1 MKRLLLLSACIVLT
15 STTAFAASEPESG
28 IYDSRIKSVS
38 YQDGQVY
45 TLRGHYGYGTTIKFN
60 EFEEIQSISL
70 GASNSWQIV
79 PNNERNLI
87 FLKPVEEN
95 ADTNMTVITNDRF
108 YHFELSAHT
117 AQNKRAND
125 IVYELQFS
133 YPNDF
138 VSNSNI
144 YGGLLAGGPET
155 SNIVSYSAQPT
166 TEKVMS
172 ASASVTS
179 SVPSSGSED
188 FPTTI
193 DNAETL
199 SVEVFDNPVKPD
211 PRGPNANT
219 NYSMKGDAEL
229 APSVIF
235 DDGNFTYIKFA
246 DNGDLPSI
254 FSVDKNQEE
263 SVLNYFHQDGYL
275 VVDHVGKQFTFRRGD
290 VATCIYNRAFNGDAP
305 VFQGGLNG

>member
-1 MKRLLLLSACIVLT
+1 MKRLLLLSACFVLT
-15 STTAFAASEPESG
+15 SATAYAASEPESG
-28 IYDSRIKSVS
+28 PYDTRIKSVA
-38 YQDGQVY
+38 YQADQVF
-45 TLRGHYGYGTTIKFN
+45 TLRGHYGYGTTIKFS

-70 GASNSWQIV
+70 GASKTWQIV
-79 PNNERNLI
+79 VNNERNLVFI
-87 FLKPVEEN
+87 KPVEEN

-125 IVYELQFS
+125 IVYELQFK
-133 YPNDF
+133 YPND
-138 VSNSNI
+138 VLSNSNI

-166 TEKVMS
+166 KDKVL
-172 ASASVTS
+172 SVTATAPT
-179 SVPSSGSED
+179 PSGAED
-188 FPTTI
+188 FPETI
-193 DNAETL
+193 ENAETL

-211 PRGPNANT
+211 PSGPNTNT
-219 NYSMKGDAEL
+219 NYSMRGDAEL
-229 APSVIF
+229 APLAIF

-254 FSVDKNQEE
+254 FSVDRNQEE

-290 VATCIYNRAFNGDAP
+290 VATCIYNRSFNGDAP

>member
-1 MKRLLLLSACIVLT
+1 MKRLLLLTACVMLT
-15 STTAFAASEPESG
+15 SGTAFAASEPKSG
-28 IYDSRIKSVS
+28 IHDSRIKTVT
-38 YQDGQVY
+38 YKADEVY
-45 TLRGHYGYGTTIKFN
+45 TLRGHYGYGTTIKFS
-60 EFEEIQSISL
+60 EFEKIQSISL

-87 FLKPVEEN
+87 FIKPVEDKAN
-95 ADTNMTVITNDRF
+95 TNMTVITNTRF

-117 AQNKRAND
+117 PQNPRAND
-125 IVYELQFS
+125 IVYELQFD
-133 YPNDF
+133 YPNITNTG
-138 VSNSNI
+138 VYQ
-144 YGGLLAGGPET
+144 YGGLLPSGPEA
-155 SNIVSYSAQPT
+155 SNIVSYSVQPT
-166 TEKVMS
+166 QEKVMS
-172 ASASVTS
+172 VVS
-179 SVPSSGSED
+179 SVSPSGAEE
-188 FPTTI
+188 FPEKI
-193 DNAETL
+193 DESETL
-199 SVEVFDNPVKPD
+199 TAEVFDKPVKAD
-211 PRGPNANT
+211 PRGPHANT

-275 VVDHVGKQFTFRRGD
+275 VIDHVGKQFTFRRGD
-290 VATCIYNRAFNGDAP
+290 IATCIYNRAFKGDAP

>member
-1 MKRLLLLSACIVLT
+1 MIMKRLLLLSACMVLT
-15 STTAFAASEPESG
+15 STTAFAASEPKSG
-28 IYDSRIKSVS
+28 IYDTRIKSVT
-38 YQDGQVY
+38 YQSGEVF
-45 TLRGHYGYGTTIKFN
+45 TLRGHYGYGTTIKFS

-95 ADTNMTVITNDRF
+95 ADTNMTVITDSRF

-117 AQNKRAND
+117 AQNVRAND
-125 IVYELQFS
+125 IVYELKFN
-133 YPNDF
+133 YPDTENTG
-138 VSNSNI
+138 VYN
-144 YGGLLAGGPET
+144 YGGLAGGPQA
-155 SNIVSYSAQPT
+155 SNIVSYTQPVET
-166 TEKVMS
+166 KVL
-172 ASASVTS
+172 AAAVTVTPSVTEQ
-179 SVPSSGSED
+179 PSTEIKD
-188 FPTTI
+188 P
-193 DNAETL
+193 ETL
-199 SVEVFDNPVKPD
+199 VVEVYNKPQGLAKPD

-235 DDGNFTYIKFA
+235 DDGDFTYIKFA

-263 SVLNYFHQDGYL
+263 SVLNYFHRDGYL

-290 VATCIYNRAFNGDAP
+290 VATCIYNRSFNGDAP